1 MNLGIMPIVSFLIF
15 FILPVIFLLI
25 NSKWELLWKMNEFKY
40 VYKYYKEAD
49 DTKYTINVSDETLS
63 SIQKIDSIGDKIIVK
78 TQLFE
83 MVEDFINDLK
93 RTILQMFAINVL
105 IFLMISL
112 YIASKSHVGNIDNQA
127 NKTENKSTT
136 SATVKNDTLNIASP
150 KPNIADNENS
160 LKKDISSF
168 LNTFLGFFIF
178 PVGLVLTHIRTFF
191 IYIYIVNNLQKSK
204 YATITKGKNRYD

>member
-1 MNLGIMPIVSFLIF
+1 
-15 FILPVIFLLI
+15 
-25 NSKWELLWKMNEFKY
+25 
-40 VYKYYKEAD
+40 
-49 DTKYTINVSDETLS
+49 
-63 SIQKIDSIGDKIIVK
+63 
-78 TQLFE
+78 